1 MSSETNTSDERVIMF
16 NNTSSKTVVVFN
28 APPNAGKDVT
38 ADFMLSYF
46 NTGLKA
52 SFKDTLYVDTA
63 EYFNID
69 VKDLIEYHSS
79 RDLKEQAS
87 ELFPKYEKHSLK
99 QYTLAF
105 LYVVGALFNIR
116 SLMSLGYY
124 SSREALIHV
133 SENIVKPK
141 QGNDF
146 YGRKLVETIEASSER
161 YVFAPDGGFT
171 SEIVPLLE
179 AGYNVYIVQ
188 LERNGATFENDS
200 RKLLTEDDFKE
211 YSNIKFIKMY
221 NNGSL
226 DDLYKTITDFSFD
239 LVLNQ
244 TLNKYGG
251 NEDDNEIVE
260 YEVVYE

>member
-1 MSSETNTSDERVIMF
+1 MKKTN
-16 NNTSSKTVVVFN
+16 KTVVIFN
-28 APPNAGKDVT
+28 AAPNSGKDVA
-38 ADFMLSYF
+38 ADFMLNYF

-52 SFKDTLYVDTA
+52 SFKDALYVDTA
-63 EYFNID
+63 KYFNID
-69 VKDLIEYHSS
+69 VKDLVDHHNDRS
-79 RDLKEQAS
+79 LKEIPS
-87 ELFPKYEKHSLK
+87 EMFCKYEKHSLK
-99 QYTLAF
+99 QYMLGL

-146 YGRKLVETIEASSER
+146 YGRKLVERVEASSER
-161 YVFAPDGGFT
+161 YVFVADGGFN

-244 TLNKYGG
+244 TLNQYGG
-251 NEDDNEIVE
+251 NEDDNKIVE

>member
-1 MSSETNTSDERVIMF
+1 MNKTN
-16 NNTSSKTVVVFN
+16 KTVVIFN
-28 APPNAGKDVT
+28 APASSGKDLA

-52 SFKDTLYVDTA
+52 SFKDALYVDTA
-63 EYFNID
+63 NHFNID
-69 VKDLIEYHSS
+69 VNDLIDYHND
-79 RDLKEQAS
+79 RNLKEQAS
-87 ELFPKYEKHSLK
+87 EMFPKYEKHSLK
-99 QYTLAF
+99 QYMLGL

-146 YGRKLVETIEASSER
+146 YGRKLVETIQASSER
-161 YVFAPDGGFT
+161 YIFTGDGGFT
-171 SEIVPLLE
+171 NEVTPLLE
-179 AGYNVYIVQ
+179 AGYNVYIVH

>member
-1 MSSETNTSDERVIMF
+1 MYSKIDKST
-16 NNTSSKTVVVFN
+16 KTVVIFN
-28 APPNAGKDVT
+28 APPSSGKDLA
-38 ADFMLSYF
+38 ADFMLNYF

-52 SFKDTLYVDTA
+52 SFKDALYEDTA
-63 EYFNID
+63 KYFDID
-69 VKDLIEYHSS
+69 VNDLLEYHSD
-79 RDLKEQAS
+79 RELKERPS
-87 ELFPKYEKHSLK
+87 EMFPKYEKQSLK

-133 SENIVKPK
+133 SENIVKPI

-146 YGRKLVETIEASSER
+146 YGRKLVERIEASSER
-161 YVFAPDGGFT
+161 YVFVADGGFKD
-171 SEIVPLLE
+171 EAIPLLE

-200 RKLLTEDDFKE
+200 RKLLTEGDFKE

-244 TLNKYGG
+244 TLDHYGG
-251 NEDDNEIVE
+251 HTEDV
-260 YEVVYE
+260 YEVIYT

>member
-1 MSSETNTSDERVIMF
+1 MNKTN
-16 NNTSSKTVVVFN
+16 KTVVIFN
-28 APPNAGKDVT
+28 AAPSSGKDMA
-38 ADFMLSYF
+38 ADFMLNYF

-52 SFKDTLYVDTA
+52 SFKDALYVDTA
-63 EYFNID
+63 KHFNID
-69 VKDLIEYHSS
+69 VKDLIEHHNDRS
-79 RDLKEQAS
+79 LKEIPY
-87 ELFPKYEKHSLK
+87 ELFNKYEKYSLK

-146 YGRKLVETIEASSER
+146 YGRKLVERIEASSER
-161 YVFAPDGGFT
+161 YIFTGDGGFRN
-171 SEIVPLLE
+171 ELVPLLE
-179 AGYNVYIVQ
+179 AGYNVYIVH

-200 RKLLTEDDFKE
+200 RKLLTEDDFKGE
-211 YSNIKFIKMY
+211 DGNMLYNNLKFIKMY

-244 TLNKYGG
+244 TLNQYGG
-251 NEDDNEIVE
+251 NEDDNKIVE

>member
-1 MSSETNTSDERVIMF
+1 MIG
-16 NNTSSKTVVVFN
+16 KTVVIFN
-28 APPNAGKDVT
+28 APPNAGKDVS
-38 ADFMLSYF
+38 ADYMHNYF
-46 NTGLKA
+46 RTGQRI
-52 SFKDTLYVDTA
+52 SFKDALYEDTA
-63 EYFNID
+63 KYFNVDI
-69 VKDLIEYHSS
+69 KYLTEYHSD
-79 RDLKEQAS
+79 RGLKEVPS
-87 ELFPKYEKHSLK
+87 SMFPKYEKHSLK
-99 QYTLAF
+99 QYALAL

-141 QGNDF
+141 QGDDF

-161 YVFAPDGGFT
+161 YVFVADGGFT

-200 RKLLTEDDFKE
+200 RKLLSEDDFKGE
-211 YSNIKFIKMY
+211 DGSVLYDNLKFIKMY

>member
-1 MSSETNTSDERVIMF
+1 MSDKTIVI
-16 NNTSSKTVVVFN
+16 FN
-28 APPNAGKDVT
+28 APIGAGKDAA

-52 SFKDTLYVDTA
+52 SFKDALYVDTA
-63 EYFNID
+63 KHFNID
-69 VKDLIEYHSS
+69 VDDLIDHHNDRS
-79 RDLKEQAS
+79 LKETPS
-87 ELFPKYEKHSLK
+87 EMFPKYEKHSLK
-99 QYTLAF
+99 QYALAF

-116 SLMSLGYY
+116 SLMSFGYY

-141 QGNDF
+141 QGKDF
-146 YGRKLVETIEASSER
+146 YGRKLVERIEASSER
-161 YVFAPDGGFT
+161 YVFAPDGGFV

-179 AGYNVYIVQ
+179 SGYNVYIVQ

-200 RKLLTEDDFKE
+200 RKLLTEDDFKGE
-211 YSNIKFIKMY
+211 DGSVLYDNLKFIKMY

-244 TLNKYGG
+244 TLNQYGG
-251 NEDDNEIVE
+251 NEDDNKIVE
-260 YEVVYE
+260 YEVIYE

>member
-1 MSSETNTSDERVIMF
+1 M
-16 NNTSSKTVVVFN
+16 NNLNKVNKTVVIFN
-28 APPNAGKDVT
+28 APPSSGKDV
-38 ADFMLSYF
+38 AVDFMLNYF

-52 SFKDTLYVDTA
+52 SFKDALYIDTA
-63 EYFNID
+63 KYFNID
-69 VKDLIEYHSS
+69 VKDLIEYHSD
-79 RDLKEQAS
+79 RELKERAS
-87 ELFPKYEKHSLK
+87 EMFPKYEEHSLK
-99 QYTLAF
+99 QRALSF
-105 LYVVGALFNIR
+105 LYGVGSLFGVC

-133 SENIVKPK
+133 SENVVKPT

-146 YGRKLVETIEASSER
+146 YGRKLVETIQASSER
-161 YVFAPDGGFT
+161 YVFTPDGGFKDEAT
-171 SEIVPLLE
+171 PLLE

-188 LERNGATFENDS
+188 LERNGATFDNDS
-200 RKLLTEDDFKE
+200 RKLLTEDDFKGE
-211 YSNIKFIKMY
+211 DGDMLYQNLKFIKMY

-244 TLNKYGG
+244 TLNQYGG
-251 NEDDNEIVE
+251 NEDDEIVE

>member
-1 MSSETNTSDERVIMF
+1 MSNGTNTSD
-16 NNTSSKTVVVFN
+16 KVVVIFN
-28 APPNAGKDVT
+28 AAPNSGKDVV

-52 SFKDTLYVDTA
+52 SFKDALYVDTA
-63 EYFNID
+63 KHFNIAVD
-69 VKDLIEYHSS
+69 DLIDHHNDRS
-79 RDLKEQAS
+79 LKEIPS
-87 ELFPKYEKHSLK
+87 ELFPKNEKHSLN
-99 QYTLAF
+99 QYMLGL

-146 YGRKLVETIEASSER
+146 YGRKLVERIEASSER
-161 YVFAPDGGFT
+161 YIFTGDGGFFDEVT
-171 SEIVPLLE
+171 PLLE

-200 RKLLTEDDFKE
+200 RKLLIEDDFKE

-244 TLNKYGG
+244 TLNQYGG
-251 NEDDNEIVE
+251 NEDDNKIVE

>member
-1 MSSETNTSDERVIMF
+1 MSNETNTSD
-16 NNTSSKTVVVFN
+16 KVVVIFN
-28 APPNAGKDVT
+28 AAPSSGKDVA

-52 SFKDTLYVDTA
+52 SFKDALYVDTA
-63 EYFNID
+63 KYFDID
-69 VKDLIEYHSS
+69 VNDLIEYHSS
-79 RDLKEQAS
+79 RELKEQAS
-87 ELFPKYEKHSLK
+87 EMFPKYEKHSLK

-171 SEIVPLLE
+171 SELVPLLE

-200 RKLLTEDDFKE
+200 RKLLTEDDFKGE
-211 YSNIKFIKMY
+211 DGSVLYDNLKFIKMY

-244 TLNKYGG
+244 TLNQYGG

>member
-1 MSSETNTSDERVIMF
+1 MKKTN
-16 NNTSSKTVVVFN
+16 KTVVIFN
-28 APPNAGKDVT
+28 AAPNSGKDVA
-38 ADFMLSYF
+38 ADFMLNYF

-52 SFKDTLYVDTA
+52 SFKDALYVDTA
-63 EYFNID
+63 KYFNID
-69 VKDLIEYHSS
+69 VKDLVDHHNDRS
-79 RDLKEQAS
+79 LKEIPS
-87 ELFPKYEKHSLK
+87 EMFCKYEKHSLK
-99 QYTLAF
+99 QYMLGL

-146 YGRKLVETIEASSER
+146 YGRKLVERVEASSER
-161 YVFAPDGGFT
+161 YVFVADGGFN

-211 YSNIKFIKMY
+211 YNNIKFIKMY

-244 TLNKYGG
+244 TLDHYGG
-251 NEDDNEIVE
+251 YAENV
-260 YEVVYE
+260 YEVIYT

>member
-1 MSSETNTSDERVIMF
+1 MSTETNTSNKVI
-16 NNTSSKTVVVFN
+16 VIFN
-28 APPNAGKDVT
+28 AAPSSGKDLA
-38 ADFMLSYF
+38 ADFMLNYF

-52 SFKDTLYVDTA
+52 SFKDALYVDTA
-63 EYFNID
+63 KYFDID
-69 VKDLIEYHSS
+69 VNDLLEYHSD
-79 RDLKEQAS
+79 RELKERPS
-87 ELFPKYEKHSLK
+87 EMFPKYEKQSLK

-146 YGRKLVETIEASSER
+146 YGRKLVETIEASSKR
-161 YVFAPDGGFT
+161 YVFVSDGGFKN
-171 SEIVPLLE
+171 EAVPLLE

-200 RKLLTEDDFKE
+200 RKLLTEDDFKGE
-211 YSNIKFIKMY
+211 DGSVLYDNLKFIKMY

-244 TLNKYGG
+244 TLDHYGG
-251 NEDDNEIVE
+251 YAENV
-260 YEVVYE
+260 YEVIYT

>member
-1 MSSETNTSDERVIMF
+1 MSNKTIVI
-16 NNTSSKTVVVFN
+16 FN
-28 APPNAGKDVT
+28 APIGAGKDVS

-52 SFKDTLYVDTA
+52 SFKDALYVDTA
-63 EYFNID
+63 KHFNIA
-69 VKDLIEYHSS
+69 VSDLIDHHNDRS
-79 RDLKEQAS
+79 LKEIPS
-87 ELFPKYEKHSLK
+87 EMFNKYEKHSLK

-161 YVFAPDGGFT
+161 YIFTGDGGFRN
-171 SEIVPLLE
+171 ELVPLLE

-188 LERNGATFENDS
+188 LERNGATFDNDS
-200 RKLLTEDDFKE
+200 RKLLTEDDFKGE
-211 YSNIKFIKMY
+211 DGSMKYKNLKFIKMD

-244 TLNKYGG
+244 TLDHYGG
-251 NEDDNEIVE
+251 YAENV
-260 YEVVYE
+260 YEVIYT

>member
-1 MSSETNTSDERVIMF
+1 MSSKTTN
-16 NNTSSKTVVVFN
+16 SSKTVVVFN
-28 APPNAGKDVT
+28 APPSNGKDVA

-52 SFKDTLYVDTA
+52 SFKDALYVDTA
-63 EYFNID
+63 KHFNID
-69 VKDLIEYHSS
+69 VKDLIEHHKDRS
-79 RDLKEQAS
+79 LKETPN

-99 QYTLAF
+99 QYMLGL

-146 YGRKLVETIEASSER
+146 YGRKLVERIEANSER
-161 YVFAPDGGFT
+161 YVFTADGGFN
-171 SEIVPLLE
+171 SELIPLLE

-200 RKLLTEDDFKE
+200 RKLLTEDDFKGE
-211 YSNIKFIKMY
+211 DGNMLYNNIKFIKMY

-244 TLNKYGG
+244 TLDHYGG
-251 NEDDNEIVE
+251 YAENV
-260 YEVVYE
+260 YEVIYT

>member
-1 MSSETNTSDERVIMF
+1 MSNGTNTS
-16 NNTSSKTVVVFN
+16 NKTVVIFN
-28 APPNAGKDVT
+28 APANSGKDV
-38 ADFMLSYF
+38 ACQYLRDYF
-46 NTGLKA
+46 CTGEILA
-52 SFKDTLYVDTA
+52 FKDELYKDTA

-69 VKDLIEYHSS
+69 VKDLIEYHSD
-79 RDLKEQAS
+79 RELKERPS
-87 ELFPKYEKHSLK
+87 EMFPKYDKHSLK
-99 QYTLAF
+99 QRTLSF
-105 LYVVGALFNIR
+105 LYGVGALFNIR

-133 SENIVKPK
+133 SENIVKPM

-161 YVFAPDGGFT
+161 YVFTPDGGFT
-171 SEIVPLLE
+171 NEAVPLLE

-188 LERNGATFENDS
+188 LERYGTTFENDS
-200 RKLLTEDDFKE
+200 RKLLSEDDFKGFE
-211 YSNIKFIKMY
+211 NVKFIKMY

-244 TLNKYGG
+244 TLNQYGEE
-251 NEDDNEIVE
+251 NDDDEIVE

>member
-1 MSSETNTSDERVIMF
+1 MSNGTNTS
-16 NNTSSKTVVVFN
+16 NKVVVIFN
-28 APPNAGKDVT
+28 AAPSSGKDVAT
-38 ADFMLSYF
+38 DFMLNYF

-52 SFKDTLYVDTA
+52 SFKDALYVDTA
-63 EYFNID
+63 KHFNID
-69 VKDLIEYHSS
+69 VNDLIEHHKDRS
-79 RDLKEQAS
+79 LKEIPS
-87 ELFPKYEKHSLK
+87 EMFPKNEKHSLK
-99 QYTLAF
+99 QYMLGLF
-105 LYVVGALFNIR
+105 YVVGALFNTR

-141 QGNDF
+141 QGSDF
-146 YGRKLVETIEASSER
+146 YGRKLVERIEASSER
-161 YVFAPDGGFT
+161 YIFTSDGGFKDEVT
-171 SEIVPLLE
+171 PLLE

-200 RKLLTEDDFKE
+200 RKLLTEDDFKGE
-211 YSNIKFIKMY
+211 DGNMLYNNLKFIKMY

-244 TLNKYGG
+244 TLNQYGG
-251 NEDDNEIVE
+251 NKDDNKIVE

>member
-1 MSSETNTSDERVIMF
+1 MNKTN
-16 NNTSSKTVVVFN
+16 KTVVIFN
-28 APPNAGKDVT
+28 AAPCSGKDVT
-38 ADFMLSYF
+38 VDFMLSYF

-52 SFKDTLYVDTA
+52 SFKDALYVDTA

-69 VKDLIEYHSS
+69 VNDLIEYHSS
-79 RDLKEQAS
+79 RELKEQAS
-87 ELFPKYEKHSLK
+87 EMFPKNEKHSLK
-99 QYTLAF
+99 QYMLGL
-105 LYVVGALFNIR
+105 LYVVGAIFNIR

-146 YGRKLVETIEASSER
+146 YGRKLVERIEASSER
-161 YVFAPDGGFT
+161 YIFTGDGGFFDEVT
-171 SEIVPLLE
+171 PLLE

-211 YSNIKFIKMY
+211 EDGNMEYKNLKFIKMD

-244 TLNKYGG
+244 TLDHYGG
-251 NEDDNEIVE
+251 YAEN
-260 YEVVYE
+260 VYEIIYT

>member
-1 MSSETNTSDERVIMF
+1 MHSKIDNSA
-16 NNTSSKTVVVFN
+16 KTVVIFN
-28 APPNAGKDVT
+28 AATSSGKDVSV
-38 ADFMLSYF
+38 DFMLNYF

-52 SFKDTLYVDTA
+52 SFKDALYEDTA
-63 EYFNID
+63 KYFDID
-69 VKDLIEYHSS
+69 VNDLIEYHSS
-79 RDLKEQAS
+79 RELKEQAS
-87 ELFPKYEKHSLK
+87 EMFPKYEKHSLK
-99 QYTLAF
+99 QYMLGL

-141 QGNDF
+141 QGKDF
-146 YGRKLVETIEASSER
+146 YGRKLVERIEASLER
-161 YVFAPDGGFT
+161 YIFTADGGFRN
-171 SEIVPLLE
+171 ELVPLLE

-211 YSNIKFIKMY
+211 YGNIKFIKMY

-244 TLNKYGG
+244 TLNQYGG

-260 YEVVYE
+260 YEVIYE

>member
-1 MSSETNTSDERVIMF
+1 MREQKTIVI
-16 NNTSSKTVVVFN
+16 FN
-28 APPNAGKDVT
+28 AAPSSGKDV
-38 ADFMLSYF
+38 AVDFMLSYF

-52 SFKDTLYVDTA
+52 SFKEALYVDTA
-63 EYFNID
+63 KYFDID
-69 VKDLIEYHSS
+69 VNDLIEHHNDRS
-79 RDLKEQAS
+79 LKEIPY
-87 ELFPKYEKHSLK
+87 ELFNKYEKHSLK
-99 QYTLAF
+99 QYVLAL
-105 LYVVGALFNIR
+105 LYVIGALFNIR

-161 YVFAPDGGFT
+161 YVFVADGGFKEEAT
-171 SEIVPLLE
+171 PLLE

-200 RKLLTEDDFKE
+200 RKLLTEDDFKD
-211 YSNIKFIKMY
+211 YSNIKFTTII

-226 DDLYKTITDFSFD
+226 DDLYDNIREFAFD
-239 LVLNQ
+239 LVLN
-244 TLNKYGG
+244 TTKERYG
-251 NEDDNEIVE
+251 EDGYNMEEIQSEYEIVE
-260 YEVVYE
+260 T

>member
-1 MSSETNTSDERVIMF
+1 MSDKTIVI
-16 NNTSSKTVVVFN
+16 FN
-28 APPNAGKDVT
+28 APIGAGKDVS
-38 ADFMLSYF
+38 ADFMLNYF
-46 NTGLKA
+46 KTGLKA
-52 SFKDTLYVDTA
+52 SFKDALYEDTA
-63 EYFNID
+63 KYFDID

-79 RDLKEQAS
+79 RVLKEQAS
-87 ELFPKYEKHSLK
+87 EMFPKYEKHSLK
-99 QYTLAF
+99 QYTLAL

-161 YVFAPDGGFT
+161 YVFVADGGFT

-200 RKLLTEDDFKE
+200 RKLLTEYDFKGE
-211 YSNIKFIKMY
+211 DGSVLYDNLKFIKMY

-244 TLNKYGG
+244 TLDHYGG
-251 NEDDNEIVE
+251 YTENV
-260 YEVVYE
+260 YEVIYT

>member
-1 MSSETNTSDERVIMF
+1 MSNKTIVI
-16 NNTSSKTVVVFN
+16 FN
-28 APPNAGKDVT
+28 APPCAGKDVS
-38 ADFMLSYF
+38 ADYMHSYF
-46 NTGLKA
+46 QSGQRL
-52 SFKDTLYVDTA
+52 SFKEALYEDTA
-63 EYFNID
+63 EYFD
-69 VKDLIEYHSS
+69 VDVNDLIEYHAD
-79 RDLKEQAS
+79 RNLKEIPS
-87 ELFPKYEKHSLK
+87 EMFHKYDKHSIK
-99 QYTLAF
+99 QYFFALIF
-105 LYVVGALFNIR
+105 VIGAVFNIR
-116 SLMSLGYY
+116 YLMSLGYY

-146 YGRKLVETIEASSER
+146 YGRKLVERIEASSER
-161 YVFAPDGGFT
+161 YVFTADGGFVK
-171 SEIVPLLE
+171 EIVPLLE

-244 TLNKYGG
+244 TLNQYGG
-251 NEDDNEIVE
+251 NEDDNKIVE

>member
-1 MSSETNTSDERVIMF
+1 M
-16 NNTSSKTVVVFN
+16 
-28 APPNAGKDVT
+28 
-38 ADFMLSYF
+38 
-46 NTGLKA
+46 
-52 SFKDTLYVDTA
+52 
-63 EYFNID
+63 
-69 VKDLIEYHSS
+69 
-79 RDLKEQAS
+79 
-87 ELFPKYEKHSLK
+87 FPKYEKHSLK
-99 QYTLAF
+99 QYALAL

-141 QGNDF
+141 QGSDF
-146 YGRKLVETIEASSER
+146 YGRKLVETIGASSER
-161 YVFAPDGGFT
+161 YVFTADGGFRN
-171 SEIVPLLE
+171 ELVPLLE
-179 AGYNVYIVQ
+179 AGYNVYIVH

-200 RKLLTEDDFKE
+200 RKLLTEDDFKGE
-211 YSNIKFIKMY
+211 DGSMLYNNLKFIKMY

-244 TLNKYGG
+244 TLNQYGG

>member
-1 MSSETNTSDERVIMF
+1 MSDETNTS
-16 NNTSSKTVVVFN
+16 NKVVVIFN
-28 APPNAGKDVT
+28 AAPSSGKDVAT
-38 ADFMLSYF
+38 DFMLNYF

-52 SFKDTLYVDTA
+52 SFKDALYVDTA
-63 EYFNID
+63 NHFNIAVD
-69 VKDLIEYHSS
+69 DLIDHHNDRS
-79 RDLKEQAS
+79 LKEIPS
-87 ELFPKYEKHSLK
+87 EMFPKYDKHSLK
-99 QYTLAF
+99 QYTLAL

-146 YGRKLVETIEASSER
+146 YGCKLVETIEASSER
-161 YVFAPDGGFT
+161 YVFTPDGGFLDEVT
-171 SEIVPLLE
+171 PLLE

-188 LERNGATFENDS
+188 LERNGVTFENDS
-200 RKLLTEDDFKE
+200 RKLLSEDDFKE

-244 TLNKYGG
+244 TLNEYGG
-251 NEDDNEIVE
+251 NEDDNKIVE
-260 YEVVYE
+260 YEVIYE

>member
-1 MSSETNTSDERVIMF
+1 MSDKTIVI
-16 NNTSSKTVVVFN
+16 FN
-28 APPNAGKDVT
+28 APIGAGKDVS

-52 SFKDTLYVDTA
+52 SFKDALYVDTA
-63 EYFNID
+63 KHFNIA
-69 VKDLIEYHSS
+69 VSDLIDHHNDRS
-79 RDLKEQAS
+79 LKEIPS
-87 ELFPKYEKHSLK
+87 EMFNKYEKHSLK
-99 QYTLAF
+99 QYALAL
-105 LYVVGALFNIR
+105 LYVVGALFNTR

-146 YGRKLVETIEASSER
+146 YGRKLVERIEASSER
-161 YVFAPDGGFT
+161 YVFTPDGGFLDEVT
-171 SEIVPLLE
+171 PLLE
-179 AGYNVYIVQ
+179 AGYEVYIVQ
-188 LERNGATFENDS
+188 LERDGATFENDS

>member
-1 MSSETNTSDERVIMF
+1 MT
-16 NNTSSKTVVVFN
+16 KTVIIFN
-28 APPNAGKDVT
+28 SPPNSGKDI
-38 ADFMLSYF
+38 ACQYLRDYF
-46 NTGLKA
+46 CTGEILA
-52 SFKDTLYVDTA
+52 FKDELYKDTA

-69 VKDLIEYHSS
+69 VKDLIEHHSDRS
-79 RDLKEQAS
+79 LKEIPY

-105 LYVVGALFNIR
+105 LYVIGALFNIR

-146 YGRKLVETIEASSER
+146 YGRKLVERIEASSER
-161 YVFAPDGGFT
+161 YVFVADGGFVK
-171 SEIVPLLE
+171 ELVPILE
-179 AGYNVYIVQ
+179 AGYKVYIVQ

-200 RKLLTEDDFKE
+200 RKLLTEDDFKGE
-211 YSNIKFIKMY
+211 DGDMKYKNLKFIKMD

-244 TLNKYGG
+244 TLNQYGG
-251 NEDDNEIVE
+251 NEDDNKIVE